1 MHEGKKV
8 TIELSAAEVDLL
20 AEALDSHEYWQ
31 LSDALWRS
39 SGYVILPG
47 EDVQPSTVEPLG
59 RDQRE
64 AVREILEAR
73 RLQDL
78 LRAATR

>member
-1 MHEGKKV
+1 MDEGKTV

-31 LSDALWRS
+31 LSDARWRS

-47 EDVQPSTVEPLG
+47 EDVQPSTVEPLE
-59 RDQRE
+59 RDQ
-64 AVREILEAR
+64 
-73 RLQDL
+73 Q
-78 LRAATR
+78 